1 MHASLFFFSAPSLL
15 VFFSHS
21 DRSVVAW
28 MKKGEL
34 QDTWIKWEDPIYFD
48 YHLWSWSPTHS
59 PSDYGVCV
67 VNQLKFPTNSKDTV
81 ASSKKCWSTRFFHIR
96 RWRTRPQGSI
106 IPRLTLTL
114 VQISG
119 AAAPEGTWRMLWVA
133 NALGTRM
140 IGKARRGWGKWNKFP
155 FSVKASWYYS
165 PKLYRRLF
173 ASFLFLIE
181 SKQASVAK
189 AN

>member
-21 DRSVVAW
+21 DRWSVVAW

-81 ASSKKCWSTRFFHIR
+81 ASSKNCREN
-96 RWRTRPQGSI
+96 
-106 IPRLTLTL
+106 
-114 VQISG
+114 
-119 AAAPEGTWRMLWVA
+119 AAAGQLDSFILGDDGHVPGEALSLDSHLHLCKFQELLLKGHGGCYGWPMPWGPGWSERREEDEESGT
-133 NALGTRM
+133 N
-140 IGKARRGWGKWNKFP
+140 
-155 FSVKASWYYS
+155 SH
-165 PKLYRRLF
+165 
-173 ASFLFLIE
+173 FL
-181 SKQASVAK
+181 
-189 AN
+189 

>member
-81 ASSKKCWSTRFFHIR
+81 ASSKNFRENAGQLDSFILGDDGHVPWEALSLDSHLHLCKFHS
-96 RWRTRPQGSI
+96 P
-106 IPRLTLTL
+106 
-114 VQISG
+114 
-119 AAAPEGTWRMLWVA
+119 APEGTLRMLWRA

-140 IGKARRGWGKWNKFP
+140 IGKARGGKWNKFP
-155 FSVKASWYYS
+155 FSVKASWQI
-165 PKLYRRLF
+165 RVGVQ
-173 ASFLFLIE
+173 SFTGGYLPAF
-181 SKQASVAK
+181 SFW
-189 AN
+189 